1 MLNSDLLP
9 ILKAL
14 AHETRLHMLEVLLSK
29 QLCVGALAH
38 NLGISEGAASQHLQV
53 LRKAGL
59 VIGEK
64 HGYWTHYKV
73 QTQRLQEAAEK
84 LSILPQR
91 VLGLRD
97 LNSEVS
103 KSFINQKG
111 GE

>member
-9 ILKAL
+9 VFKAL
-14 AHETRLHMLEVLLSK
+14 SHESRLHMLEILLSK
-29 QLCVGALAH
+29 QLCVGALAS
-38 NLGISEGAASQHLQV
+38 NLGMSKGAASQHLQV

-84 LSILPQR
+84 LAGLPER

-97 LNSEVS
+97 LNYEVS
-103 KSFINQKG
+103 KRFNNQKG

>member
-1 MLNSDLLP
+1 MLNSDLLS

-14 AHETRLHMLEVLLSK
+14 AHESRLQIVEILLSQ
-29 QLCVGALAH
+29 QLCVGALAR
-38 NLGISEGAASQHLQV
+38 NLGISEGAASQHLQI
-53 LRKAGL
+53 LRKSGL

-73 QTQRLQEAAEK
+73 QTQRLQDAAEK
-84 LSILPQR
+84 LSCLPER

-103 KSFINQKG
+103 ASFINQKG